1 MEDLKTLALGIFG
14 GLIVLLIAAAFR
26 KFRIKT
32 INDDIEFLEFE
43 KNHLAEM
50 KRSSV
55 EMNRSSFRALFALL
69 FILGLANLIFVIYF
83 VADTVALK
91 TSAAFLTIVVWTVFI
106 GLSLKAWRR
115 YENLKNYKEAVNNLE
130 KRIDKLK
137 NKL

>member
-1 MEDLKTLALGIFG
+1 MEDLRTLTIGIFG
-14 GLIVLLIAAAFR
+14 GLIVLLIATAFK

-43 KNHLAEM
+43 KKHLAEM

-69 FILGLANLIFVIYF
+69 FLLGLANLIFVIYF
-83 VADTVALK
+83 IADTDTLK
-91 TSAAFLTIVVWTVFI
+91 TTAAFLSIMVWAVFI
-106 GLSLKAWRR
+106 GLSLKVWRR
-115 YENLKNYKEAVNNLE
+115 YENLKSYKEAVKKLE
-130 KRIDKLK
+130 ERIERLK